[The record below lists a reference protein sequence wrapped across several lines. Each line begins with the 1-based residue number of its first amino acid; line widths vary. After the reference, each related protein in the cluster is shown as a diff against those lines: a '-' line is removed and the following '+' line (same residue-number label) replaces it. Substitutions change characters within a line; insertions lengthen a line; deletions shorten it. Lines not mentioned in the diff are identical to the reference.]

1 MKLAAPLKL
10 CRLSGRGAGMPLE
23 YVWPIELRLEK
34 LVRLLGRLSPWVR
47 VPTDCRLGG
56 IYGVPSPWT
65 EELKLL
71 PLVRFLED
79 LRTVMLEGIGLCP
92 DTEPRGEVLLGVS
105 TGAGSLDRA
114 DCTRS
119 SNFCIFP
126 MRPRIWYREPDRGSP
141 ADWEALNRET
151 LERDVTDGVDRP
163 LLSGIEGARV
173 CRLLTGR
180 PPLFDSVT
188 DILGFLRLVG
198 APGLRRLVDD
208 SDIVGEGGV
217 TASDVTDDADLAG
230 GVAIV
235 GEEAVV
241 TGECSD
247 TSGVLG
253 APWLESRGA
262 GLRRL

>member
-1 MKLAAPLKL
+1 M
-10 CRLSGRGAGMPLE
+10 
-23 YVWPIELRLEK
+23 
-34 LVRLLGRLSPWVR
+34 
-47 VPTDCRLGG
+47 
-56 IYGVPSPWT
+56 
-65 EELKLL
+65 
-71 PLVRFLED
+71 
-79 LRTVMLEGIGLCP
+79 
-92 DTEPRGEVLLGVS
+92 
-105 TGAGSLDRA
+105 
-114 DCTRS
+114 
-119 SNFCIFP
+119 
-126 MRPRIWYREPDRGSP
+126 
-141 ADWEALNRET
+141 
-151 LERDVTDGVDRP
+151 TDGVDRP

-230 GVAIV
+230 GVVIV